1 MTSRY
6 AENTSVPADRSRA
19 EIERTL
25 ERYGADEFMYGW
37 TSDGAVIGFRMNGRV
52 VKLTLPLPDRADE
65 QFHTTPTGRKKR
77 NEDAALAA
85 WEQACRQSWRALAL
99 VVKAKLEAVAANI
112 STFEREF
119 LADTI
124 LPSGETVSEWLE
136 PQIERAIT
144 EKRMPHKLP
153 LMLGPGGES

>member
-6 AENTSVPADRSRA
+6 AENTSVPADKSRA

-25 ERYGADEFMYGW
+25 ERYGADQFMYGW
-37 TSDGAVIGFRMNGRV
+37 TPDGAVIGFRMKGRV
-52 VKLTLPLPDRADE
+52 VRMVLPLPDKADE
-65 QFHTTPTGRKKR
+65 EFHTTPTGRRKR
-77 NEDAALAA
+77 NEDSALAA

-99 VVKAKLEAVAANI
+99 VVKAKLEAVAAGI

-124 LPSGETVSEWLE
+124 LPSGQTVSEWLE
-136 PQIERAIT
+136 PQIDKALRNQT
-144 EKRMPHKLP
+144 MPGKIP
-153 LMLGPGGES
+153 LELTMGDKG